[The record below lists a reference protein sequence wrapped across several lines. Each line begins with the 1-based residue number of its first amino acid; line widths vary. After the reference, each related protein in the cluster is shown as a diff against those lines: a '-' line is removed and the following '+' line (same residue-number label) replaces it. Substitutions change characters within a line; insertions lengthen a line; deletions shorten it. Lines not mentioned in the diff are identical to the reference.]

1 MLNGA
6 CNACHLR
13 DCTFWFESTKSQ
25 SDWPL
30 LISFINSQCPALAH
44 GDWQLLFEDTFD
56 RPNGAPGSHWI
67 TPVSNGQGDYL
78 PALDIVENQLCS
90 TTQAVALLNAS
101 AFDPTQTY
109 RITYNFRASEN
120 EVCLPLSR
128 SLSNGLPNR
137 SMDSLLI
144 CLPFNWSRS
153 RRSVLPILLF

>member
-1 MLNGA
+1 L
-6 CNACHLR
+6 HFLVR
-13 DCTFWFESTKSQ
+13 VPKSQ
-25 SDWPL
+25 SDWLL
-30 LISFINSQCPALAH
+30 LISFINSQCPALAY

-120 EVCLPLSR
+120 EVCLLRVETCQMDCPT
-128 SLSNGLPNR
+128 
-137 SMDSLLI
+137 MDSLLI
-144 CLPFNWSRS
+144 CFPFEIIGHG
-153 RRSVLPILLF
+153 PGDLLSPSYFPVGSPAGI